1 MSDSRGRGRAFL
13 AVGSNIQPRVNIP
26 AALELLTGS
35 LEVLAVSTMYR
46 TAPLG
51 PGDQP
56 PFVNGVWCVASPVA
70 AVSVKT
76 LCRDVEYRLG
86 RRRSADRYAPRPI
99 DLDGVYRD
107 DDGDVSDPDLRRP
120 FVCIPLVEVAPD
132 LAEGPI
138 GRFAR
143 HAGDPGEID
152 EELTLALR
160 AMLEQ

>member
-13 AVGSNIQPRVNIP
+13 AVGSNIQPRENIP
-26 AALELLTGS
+26 AALGLLTRS
-35 LEVLAVSTMYR
+35 FEVLAVSTVYR

-51 PGDQP
+51 PGEQP
-56 PFVNGVWCVASPVA
+56 PFFNGVWCVVSPGA
-70 AVSVKT
+70 TVSVKT
-76 LCRDVEYRLG
+76 LCRDVEHRLG

-99 DLDGVYRD
+99 DLDVVYRD

-120 FVCIPLVEVAPD
+120 FVCVPLLEVAPD

-138 GRFAR
+138 GEFAR

-152 EELTLALR
+152 GELTRALR